1 MKKLLFITAAVMLFS
16 FSFPPLYAKKKTV
29 NSEPQQQSVER
40 EETVALKL
48 PPRKSS
54 SPFASISQNV
64 VSEAENGSPQSLKNV
79 VSILKKDNASYTDG
93 ELILANV
100 CVSLL
105 NLVWPS
111 ENFIAEVPPV
121 KESNAY
127 TGAIDSARQGVYDFS
142 TGNTDF
148 LTIVLPSVVLV
159 TSESRNDYYEDSY
172 GALTQALAQKKDS
185 VLANYLMGVLLRRQ
199 EKYGESVEYLELA
212 YRNTENNLECGTAL
226 IRSRLK
232 LNQKEKAYDLAKEL
246 LAVYPMNKQ
255 LLKLIS
261 ETAYVNGDLVNAE
274 QFVARVLQQEPDNA
288 SFILF
293 RAKILVY
300 KGEYIKAASL
310 LDVYARTDNINRDY
324 LVLRAKVQKDWNRNL
339 TAATQTFEEA
349 LKLYPDDKEII
360 LAAAELSSET
370 GTKIS
375 GFNAS
380 QLVSQI
386 LQQEPEN
393 VEALQIQI
401 AEMVKNK
408 DWNNAYKSSS
418 NLLKLKDYPENA
430 VYTHIEI
437 CISSGRKDE
446 AMKKASEQYSA
457 KPNDENAIQSYV
469 AVLVAT
475 GKTAEAN
482 RIISQKMNGFS
493 NKLKSVLYY
502 QKSFLEKSED
512 QILANLRQSL
522 TANPRNKDSL
532 YRLYQI
538 YYNKKEYRKA
548 QYYLKQVVANSPND
562 ESLLAKDKE
571 LTQLLDR

>member
-16 FSFPPLYAKKKTV
+16 FTLPSLYAKKKAAAAE
-29 NSEPQQQSVER
+29 SQQAEQQ
-40 EETVALKL
+40 EETVSLKL
-48 PPRKSS
+48 PPRKSL
-54 SPFASISQNV
+54 SPFSSISENIV
-64 VSEAENGSPQSLKNV
+64 AEAENGSPQSLKNV
-79 VSILKKDNASYTDG
+79 VSVLKKDNASYTDG

-111 ENFIAEVPPV
+111 ENFIADVPPV

-148 LTIVLPSVVLV
+148 LTVVLPSVVLV

-172 GALTQALAQKKDS
+172 KALRQALSQKKDS

-199 EKYGESVEYLELA
+199 EKFEESVDYLEKA
-212 YRNTENNLECGTAL
+212 YKKTERNLECGSAL
-226 IRSRLK
+226 VRSLLK
-232 LNQKEKAYDLAKEL
+232 LNQKEKAYDVSKEL
-246 LAVYPMNKQ
+246 LTVYPMNKS

-261 ETAYVNGDLVNAE
+261 ETAYANGDLVNAE

-288 SFILF
+288 AFILF
-293 RAKILVY
+293 RAKILVH

-310 LDVYARTDNINRDY
+310 LDVYARTDNVNRDY

-339 TAATQTFEEA
+339 TAATQTFEDA
-349 LKLYPDDKEII
+349 LRLYPDDREII

-386 LQQEPEN
+386 LEKEPEN

-418 NLLKLKDYPENA
+418 NLLKLKNYPENA

-437 CISSGRKDE
+437 CISSGKKDE
-446 AMKKASEQYSA
+446 AWKKASELYA
-457 KPNDENAIQSYV
+457 VKPNDENAVQSYV

-482 RIISQKMNGFS
+482 RIINQKLNGSS
-493 NKLKSVLYY
+493 NKLKSILYY

-512 QILANLRQSL
+512 QILANLRLSL

-562 ESLLAKDKE
+562 ESLLAKDRE
-571 LTQLLDR
+571 LSGLLGR